1 MNDSVTAPDSVSAP
15 GSITRSEL
23 TSQPEIWTRALA
35 LSADE
40 LALLP
45 HADEKVLVIGC
56 GTSYYI
62 GDSYAFLRNDAGLGR
77 TRAAVPSELNW
88 VDDDEHIV
96 VISRSGT
103 TADVVEIVERYQHTH
118 RITAILG
125 DIATPLG
132 SLCADRTVHLGFA
145 DEKSIVQTRFATTV
159 LTVLRLSIGAVPSD
173 LVSDART
180 ALEVD
185 LPADPARV
193 KHVVFLGHRWSTGL
207 AYEAALKL
215 RESAGAW
222 TESYPVWEYQHGP
235 ISCAG
240 PDSLVWFL
248 DAAPDVVADDVRS
261 TGATVY
267 SNDLDPQANLV
278 LAHRLALALALEAGR
293 NPDTP
298 PFLNR
303 SVLATT

>member
-1 MNDSVTAPDSVSAP
+1 MSDTSAQL
-15 GSITRSEL
+15 GAITSAEL
-23 TSQPEIWTRALA
+23 NTQPQMWEQA
-35 LSADE
+35 LSLPAE
-40 LALLP
+40 VMALLP
-45 HADEKVLVIGC
+45 QTGEKVLVVGC

-62 GDSYAFLRNDAGLGR
+62 GDSYAYLRNDAGLGR
-77 TRAAVPSELNW
+77 TRAAIPTELNW

-103 TADVVEIVERYQHTH
+103 TSDVIEIVEKYGDTHT
-118 RITAILG
+118 ITAILG
-125 DIATPLG
+125 DLKTPLG
-132 SLCADRTVHLGFA
+132 ELCDRIVHLGFA

-159 LTVLRLSIGAVPSD
+159 LTTLRASIDQIPET
-173 LVSDART
+173 LVADAEA
-180 ALEVD
+180 ALIAD
-185 LPADPARV
+185 LPMDPADV

-222 TESYPVWEYQHGP
+222 TEAYPVWEYQHGP

-240 PDSLVWFL
+240 PGSLVWFL
-248 DAAPDVVADDVRS
+248 GEAPEVVVADVLS
-261 TGATVY
+261 TGAVVHATT
-267 SNDLDPQANLV
+267 LDAQASLV
-278 LAHRLALALALEAGR
+278 TAHRLAVALARVAGR

-303 SVLATT
+303 SVLATS